1 MAKLRLSAVL
11 WAWIMVLAQF
21 TSPVCGGSSPPST
34 ERAPRAALVTLAHDY
49 DLDAMLFT
57 MQQLEEKF
65 NSRYQYQWIFFST
78 EMLGDDFKELTSNAT
93 NATCIYEVIP
103 NENWAIPGW
112 TDPSQVPNS
121 QENNMENG
129 AEARKPIATIRQ
141 MNRWNSAPFAKER
154 RLRDYDWF
162 WRIEPG
168 AQLTQDIPFDVFRF
182 MRDNG
187 IAYGFNPAIF
197 QRTNLRDISPRIKS
211 FVDKYPDL
219 LHEDADMSCLLGN
232 KSGPAMRPCDS
243 DDDIDDLLEDED
255 ESGLKMRIA

>member
-1 MAKLRLSAVL
+1 
-11 WAWIMVLAQF
+11 
-21 TSPVCGGSSPPST
+21 
-34 ERAPRAALVTLAHDY
+34 
-49 DLDAMLFT
+49 MLFT
-57 MQQLEEKF
+57 MQQLEDKF
-65 NSRYQYQWIFFST
+65 NNRYQYQWIFFST

-103 NENWAIPGW
+103 NENWVIPGW

-129 AEARKPIATIRQ
+129 AETRKPIANIRQ

-168 AQLTQDIPFDVFRF
+168 AQLTQDIPFDIFRF

-219 LHEDADMSCLLGN
+219 LHEDADMPCLLGN
-232 KSGPAMRPCDS
+232 KSDPAMRPCDS

-255 ESGLKMRIA
+255 KSGLKMRIA